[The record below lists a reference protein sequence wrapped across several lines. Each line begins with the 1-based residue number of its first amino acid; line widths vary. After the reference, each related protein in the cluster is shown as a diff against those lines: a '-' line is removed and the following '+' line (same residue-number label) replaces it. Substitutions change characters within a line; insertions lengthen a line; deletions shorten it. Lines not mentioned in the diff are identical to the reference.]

1 MSEKLPGPIKQVA
14 YIVDNLDN
22 AIQQWI
28 KLTGV
33 GPWMV
38 FRNTT
43 MQGEC
48 RGVPTTVKMN
58 VGLSYQAG
66 MQIELIHVLSQT
78 PSPYQDASG
87 RPLIGMH
94 HIAWHS
100 RDLDHDIAQ
109 AKARGLS
116 TAFSASNG
124 SVRVAYMESPDAPGV
139 LLELIEGT
147 ATVLDGFAAGLK
159 ATEAWDGVSNPV
171 QVFDFEARNVR

>member
-1 MSEKLPGPIKQVA
+1 MSEQLPGPIKQVA
-14 YIVDNLDN
+14 YIVDDLDR
-22 AIQQWI
+22 AIRQWI

-33 GPWMV
+33 GPWML

-48 RGVPTTVKMN
+48 RGVPTIVKMN

-66 MQIELIHVLSQT
+66 MQIELIEVLSQT
-78 PSPYQDASG
+78 PSPYQDARG
-87 RPLIGMH
+87 QPLIGMH

-100 RDLDHDIAQ
+100 KNLDQDVAQ

-124 SVRVAYMESPDAPGV
+124 SVRVAYMESADAPGV
-139 LLELIEGT
+139 MLELIEAT
-147 ATVLDGFAAGLK
+147 AMVLDGFAAGLK
-159 ATEAWDGVSNPV
+159 ATETWDGISNPV
-171 QVFDFEARNVR
+171 QVFDFEAPQAR